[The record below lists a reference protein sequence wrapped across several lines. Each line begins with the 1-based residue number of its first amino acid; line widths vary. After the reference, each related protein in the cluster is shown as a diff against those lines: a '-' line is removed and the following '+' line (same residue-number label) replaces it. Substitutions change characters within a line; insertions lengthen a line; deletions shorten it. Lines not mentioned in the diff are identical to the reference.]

1 MTITHNDIDYTFSVR
16 EHAGKFSQSKKKH
29 VGKYKDLDCAYA
41 GQSASVTVG
50 LKPGADG
57 DVQET
62 GSDAVRR
69 LIDRI
74 PDLELKASDIKAVA
88 ALLV

>member
-1 MTITHNDIDYTFSVR
+1 MTITHNEIDYTFSVR

-29 VGKYKDLDCAYA
+29 VGQYKDLDCAYS
-41 GQSASVTVG
+41 GGFASVTVG
-50 LKPGADG
+50 LKPGSLG

-62 GSDAVRR
+62 GADAVRR

-74 PDLELKASDIKAVA
+74 PELELRAGEIKAVA
-88 ALLV
+88 ALLS